1 MRQAWRT
8 QPLPDAVRQLERT
21 SFSNNLCNICEW
33 KLSQVLSSVSSL
45 YWYKS
50 TNTDAEAVTARH
62 GGARGC
68 GCCGCSEYVIGCSV
82 LDSISKHADGCI
94 ETLNPKP

>member
-33 KLSQVLSSVSSL
+33 KLSQVLNSL
-45 YWYKS
+45 ALLVQKYK
-50 TNTDAEAVTARH
+50 
-62 GGARGC
+62 
-68 GCCGCSEYVIGCSV
+68 Y
-82 LDSISKHADGCI
+82 
-94 ETLNPKP
+94 